1 LYNTKGEV
9 DHFPDSLARIH
20 KISEMTTSTIDHIQ
34 KEILSE
40 FALRRQQ
47 IILYSS
53 KQSVAF
59 LLGLSIPT
67 DLRP

>member
-1 LYNTKGEV
+1 
-9 DHFPDSLARIH
+9 
-20 KISEMTTSTIDHIQ
+20 MTTSTIDHIQ